1 MSLPLN
7 AYDAATAAS
16 VTNQQFQPAAA
27 VLARKGLIIGTYLPA
42 KTGITNYTPA
52 QVQSPTDAGNTYGF
66 GSMIHR
72 MVTAF
77 FAGMATAGNQIP
89 VYVSPDS
96 ETNISGA
103 TAATGTLTITV
114 SSPLGGTYAL
124 YIDNISYATVIPA
137 TPTPTPT
144 SIAAAI
150 VATIALDPNC
160 PVTAAA
166 VAGVITFTA
175 KSKGLW
181 GNFITLA
188 LNLGATDA
196 SVSGVT
202 SVFVAMS
209 SGAGTNSVSIAA
221 ALAALG
227 SNDGANAA
235 GFTDIVHGYHQ
246 DQLVITAIGT
256 YCGLGNTAGGLY
268 APTVHKPFRC
278 LQGDTVA
285 GSTGFTNLQALSL
298 TNNQDRCNGIVWA
311 PGSMTHPEEIAA
323 NAMGYMASIN
333 SIRAEQM
340 YVGAILAGVDPGN
353 VAAAAATRLTD
364 IKTNRTLAVA
374 SGISPT
380 QAQGGYLTLLNVITF
395 YAPANVP
402 ATSNGYREMRNISVL
417 QNILYNVW
425 LNFAQPKWQGC
436 SIVKDTKAV
445 TNTTSRQK
453 ARSLDD
459 IRDDWIALV
468 TGFYGN
474 AWIYSTDMPLA
485 ALASTTAPAITIRPA
500 GDGFT
505 SQVPMILSGIGNVL
519 DNGVTFDIAIPT
531 S

>member
-1 MSLPLN
+1 MSLPTN
-7 AYDAATAAS
+7 AYDAAVAAS
-16 VTNQQFQPAAA
+16 VNNQQLVPGAS
-27 VLARKGLIIGTYLPA
+27 VLPRKGLIMGTYLPA
-42 KTGITNYTPA
+42 NTGITNYTPA
-52 QVQSPTDAGNTYGF
+52 LVTSPAQAGATYGF

-72 MVTAF
+72 MVIAF

-89 VYVSPDS
+89 LYVSPDS

-103 TAATGTLTITV
+103 AAATGTLTITV

-124 YIDNISYATVIPA
+124 YIDNIPYLVPIPA
-137 TPTPTPT
+137 SPTPTPT
-144 SIAAAI
+144 SIAAA
-150 VATIALDPNC
+150 VSAAVNADPNC
-160 PVTAAA
+160 PVTSAP

-181 GNFITLA
+181 GNYITLA
-188 LNLGATDA
+188 LNLGASDA
-196 SVSGVT
+196 SISGVT
-202 SVFVAMS
+202 SVFVAMT
-209 SGAGTNSVSIAA
+209 SGAGTNSVSVTA

-246 DQLVITAIGT
+246 DQAVITLIGT
-256 YCGLGNTAGGLY
+256 YGGLGNTAGGLY
-268 APTVHKPFRC
+268 SATVHKPFRC
-278 LQGDTVA
+278 LGGDTVA

-298 TNNQDRCNGIVWA
+298 ANNQDRTNGIVWA

-333 SIRAEQM
+333 SVRAEQM

-353 VAAAAATRLTD
+353 VAAAAGTRLTD
-364 IKTNRTLAVA
+364 VKANRTLAVA

-395 YAPANVP
+395 YNPTNVP
-402 ATSNGYREMRNISVL
+402 ATSNGYREMRNISIL

-445 TNTTSRQK
+445 TDSTSRQK

-459 IRDDWIALV
+459 VRDDWVGLV
-468 TGFYGN
+468 TSFYGH
-474 AWIYSTDMPLA
+474 AWIYSTDVPFA
-485 ALASTTAPAITIRPA
+485 ALASTTQPAITIRPA

-505 SQVPMILSGIGNVL
+505 AQVPMILSGIGNVL